1 MQRLIR
7 QLAVAADRAEQRA
20 LRLSRQAGSFYIGV
34 EIGFSVV
41 IAWHLV
47 VLFTFFVQPHPEATV
62 LPKYVFHPHRDNGTD
77 AREAVEHEA
86 DQRLVA

>member
-1 MQRLIR
+1 
-7 QLAVAADRAEQRA
+7 VW
-20 LRLSRQAGSFYIGV
+20 
-34 EIGFSVV
+34 EIGFSGVV
-41 IAWHLV
+41 IARHLV
-47 VLFTFFVQPHPEATV
+47 MLTAFFVQPHPEATV